1 MTDSRETTTTDSD
14 EWFVIHDWFKPKD
27 WKNYPRQG
35 TYRRDIIGPF
45 KSYDDAHQYLLCD
58 MMARQ
63 RRPFIVKGKDI
74 PVNRTYGPEVYMD
87 DAIFDDDDAEATL
100 S

>member
-1 MTDSRETTTTDSD
+1 
-14 EWFVIHDWFKPKD
+14 
-27 WKNYPRQG
+27 
-35 TYRRDIIGPF
+35 
-45 KSYDDAHQYLLCD
+45 
-58 MMARQ
+58 MMVRQ